1 MAERLGG
8 GYIRGR
14 RVPAFSFCLFPLCGA
29 PLRISGGYSG
39 ALYRE
44 FSGDNT
50 PAVPPPRCAGTETLN
65 PGAGWPSKEVFGS
78 ASSLN
83 TWYSPRSIDYTDSPH
98 YSPYVTVFPDAST
111 NRWWTGSH
119 CADGTC
125 SDTFITYDFG
135 KVSQVCKMAF
145 PNVSAF

>member
-1 MAERLGG
+1 MQLTNRTG
-8 GYIRGR
+8 
-14 RVPAFSFCLFPLCGA
+14 
-29 PLRISGGYSG
+29 
-39 ALYRE
+39 
-44 FSGDNT
+44 
-50 PAVPPPRCAGTETLN
+50 
-65 PGAGWPSKEVFGS
+65 
-78 ASSLN
+78 
-83 TWYSPRSIDYTDSPH
+83 SPR

-145 PNVSAF
+145 PNVSWFVCMSLAKLLSNCTRVNSTKMFMVSKM